1 MAVTR
6 QQKEEILKK
15 ANAIF
20 KDSKSAVL
28 VHFSGINGNDVKDM
42 RNDLHLKGVK
52 YTVIK
57 KTLIEKAAL
66 DSDVEGEFPK
76 LDGGELAL
84 AYSLDE
90 ETAPAQGIKDWSKK
104 LGDKLEIVGGVFE
117 NKFQNKIQMT
127 EIANIPSLEV
137 LRGMFVNILNSPI
150 QRTAIALDQIAQKK
164 A

>member
-6 QQKEEILKK
+6 QRKEEDLKK

-20 KDSKSAVL
+20 NDSKSAVL
-28 VHFSGINGNDVKDM
+28 VHFSGVEGNDIKDL
-42 RNDLHLKGVK
+42 RGDLHESGVK

-57 KTLIEKAAL
+57 KTLIKKAAL
-66 DSDVEGEFPK
+66 DSNVDGEIPE
-76 LDGGELAL
+76 LNGEIAL
-84 AYSLDE
+84 AYSLEE
-90 ETAPAQGIKDWSKK
+90 ETAPAQKIREWSKK
-104 LGDKLEIVGGVFE
+104 LGDKMEIVGGVFE
-117 NKFQNKIQMT
+117 NKFQNKAQMT
-127 EIANIPSLEV
+127 EIANIPSLDV